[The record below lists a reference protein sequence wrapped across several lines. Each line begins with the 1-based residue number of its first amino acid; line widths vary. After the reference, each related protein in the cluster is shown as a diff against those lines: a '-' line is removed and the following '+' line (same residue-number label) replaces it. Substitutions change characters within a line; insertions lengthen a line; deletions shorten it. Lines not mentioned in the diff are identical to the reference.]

1 MMESSKSSSL
11 GKYYASHRA
20 PAILSQNK
28 DREIG
33 RVFAEYKDKLIIIDG
48 EIKKEHVYLIP
59 KTKVNLYGDKKV
71 YLNVSENSLKQFE
84 FGK

>member
-1 MMESSKSSSL
+1 MNFTMENSKSSSL

-33 RVFAEYKDKLIIIDG
+33 RIYAEYKDKLVIVDE

-59 KTKVNLYGDKKV
+59 KNKVDLYGDKKV
-71 YLNVSENSLKQFE
+71 YLNISEISETF
-84 FGK
+84 

>member
-1 MMESSKSSSL
+1 MMKNSRASSL

-33 RVFAEYKDKLIIIDG
+33 RVFAEYKDKLIIVDG
-48 EIKKEHVYLIP
+48 VIKREHVYLIP
-59 KTKVNLYGDKKV
+59 KNKVDLYGDKKV
-71 YLNVSENSLKQFE
+71 YLNVSESSLKQFE
-84 FGK
+84 FF